1 MKYLGGLRLS
11 LSAMH
16 ETKTGL
22 TSKGINQINK
32 SIAGNKGRGASIVV
46 DWFAELGRDQE
57 DLGSISATSKRF
69 SGNQSL

>member
-1 MKYLGGLRLS
+1 MLNKIP
-11 LSAMH
+11 
-16 ETKTGL
+16 KTGL
-22 TSKGINQINK
+22 TCKGKNQNIK

-69 SGNQSL
+69 SGNQSLYSLFSVSAL